1 MGIKISVKMAIMSH
15 LSDVQELTRMGVCQK
30 TVQMKLDFVK
40 HMLLKYSDTSV
51 ELSNEELNKEW
62 EEVIK

>member
-1 MGIKISVKMAIMSH
+1 MGIKISVKMAIMNH

-40 HMLLKYSDTSV
+40 HMLLKYSNTSV
-51 ELSNEELNKEW
+51 KLSSEEMKKEW
-62 EEVIK
+62 KEVIK